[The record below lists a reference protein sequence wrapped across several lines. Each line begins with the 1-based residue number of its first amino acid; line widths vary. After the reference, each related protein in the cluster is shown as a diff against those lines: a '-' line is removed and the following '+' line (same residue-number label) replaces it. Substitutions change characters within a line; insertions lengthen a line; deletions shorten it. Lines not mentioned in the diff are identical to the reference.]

1 MLLHNA
7 SHSKYDYI
15 FYIDKMHINI
25 ETALKD
31 ITLHTEQV

>member
-25 ETALKD
+25 ETALRHY
-31 ITLHTEQV
+31 ITH